1 MTRVKISIGILLVLL
16 FSSIFSCFWI
26 NKQCGELLDG
36 VRSIEEL
43 AENEDYRTAESLAG
57 ELDNKWEKFSSKAA
71 VLIKYDRLTEIGRLF
86 AKTEHLAAN
95 ESPELLAELHELE
108 HLLALMCRSETPF
121 LTSVL

>member
-1 MTRVKISIGILLVLL
+1 MTRVKISVIILLTL
-16 FSSIFSCFWI
+16 FGASIFSCMWI
-26 NKQCGELLDG
+26 NRQCGNLLDG
-36 VRSIEEL
+36 VRTLEEL
-43 AENEDYRTAESLAG
+43 AENKDYSKAQKLAEDMDLQ
-57 ELDNKWEKFSSKAA
+57 WEKFSSKAA

-121 LTSVL
+121 MTSVL